1 MTIKQSALNALRTS
15 RSVQIGLGVGLA
27 YIILT
32 WGLYQSWTGSLEAYL
47 SGAENPNAQGAPRQ
61 SIFLKLLSWPLPG
74 PATVENGGAMPFW
87 SVLLQG
93 IWIGVVTWAGFAQTN
108 RKLIALLLPPFIVLF
123 LISGNIISSLL
134 VGASGLLIIAVIW
147 GIIRGVRRKTAP

>member
-1 MTIKQSALNALRTS
+1 MTIWQSVLDTIRTS
-15 RSVQIGLGVGLA
+15 RPVQIGLGVGLA

-47 SGAENPNAQGAPRQ
+47 SGAANPSAQGAPRQ

-93 IWIGVVTWAGFAQTN
+93 IWMGVVTWAGFAQTN
-108 RKLIALLLPPFIVLF
+108 GKLIALLLPPFIVLF

-134 VGASGLLIIAVIW
+134 VGASALLIIAVIW
-147 GIIRGVRRKTAP
+147 GMIRGVRRKTAP

>member
-1 MTIKQSALNALRTS
+1 MNTRQSALNALRTS
-15 RSVQIGLGVGLA
+15 RPVQIGIAVALA

-32 WGLYQSWTGSLEAYL
+32 WGLYQSWMGSLETYL
-47 SGAENPNAQGAPRQ
+47 SGAGNPSAQGAPRQ

-93 IWIGVVTWAGFAQTN
+93 IWMGVVTWAGFAQTN
-108 RKLIALLLPPFIVLF
+108 GKLIALLVPPFIVLF
-123 LISGNIISSLL
+123 LISGNILSSLL

-147 GIIRGVRRKTAP
+147 GIIRGVRKKTAS